1 MTATVQPSQSLNEL
15 TFSRYET
22 YINPGMAVLVKFMGL
37 DTVEV
42 QSDGCYVTDN
52 QGQRYLDCL
61 GGPGVFTM
69 GHRHPRVT
77 EAVKAQIDRIPLSSH
92 LLLNPLTGEL
102 AERLAQIAPGDLQ
115 CTFFCNSG
123 AEAVEGALKVARM
136 HTGRPHFVA
145 AEGAFHGKTFGALSA
160 SGREVYRKP
169 FEPLLDGFT
178 HVAFGDPDALA
189 QAVDEHTAAVI
200 LEPIQCEAGIRV
212 PPDGYLRAAREICDK
227 AGALLILDEIQT
239 GLGRTG
245 RLWACDWEGVVPDI
259 MTVGKA
265 IGGGVVPLGAFIARP
280 AIWQVFQENPY
291 VHTTTFG
298 GNPLA
303 CSAALAAIEV
313 ILEEGLAE
321 KAHERGEQ
329 LLAGAQVLA
338 GEFPDLV
345 KAVRGRGL
353 LVGMEFPNSDVGG
366 LVISGLMQ
374 QKVLAAYGLNNPEVL
389 RLEPPAIITEEE
401 IQCVIE
407 SLRGALQHTVELMSM
422 LEG

>member
-189 QAVDEHTAAVI
+189 QAVDEHHDAPWVARGT
-200 LEPIQCEAGIRV
+200 PQ
-212 PPDGYLRAAREICDK
+212 LRK
-227 AGALLILDEIQT
+227 K
-239 GLGRTG
+239 RT
-245 RLWACDWEGVVPDI
+245 
-259 MTVGKA
+259 
-265 IGGGVVPLGAFIARP
+265 
-280 AIWQVFQENPY
+280 
-291 VHTTTFG
+291 
-298 GNPLA
+298 
-303 CSAALAAIEV
+303 
-313 ILEEGLAE
+313 
-321 KAHERGEQ
+321 
-329 LLAGAQVLA
+329 
-338 GEFPDLV
+338 
-345 KAVRGRGL
+345 AVRRL
-353 LVGMEFPNSDVGG
+353 QS
-366 LVISGLMQ
+366 SRLMSVPVRHATPCPSHTVS
-374 QKVLAAYGLNNPEVL
+374 KLSRIVVL
-389 RLEPPAIITEEE
+389 RWH
-401 IQCVIE
+401 
-407 SLRGALQHTVELMSM
+407 GATAGHSRLPGECHL
-422 LEG
+422 G